1 MVRLVRRSW
10 ALKGTLDMEGRPV
23 RSVALMG
30 RKSTLC
36 VRLTHASG
44 ALIDRLPAPSIFGT
58 LRVAEDGALCFA
70 PVGEEI
76 SFSAISAIGA
86 LRIPTGQAT
95 LAASVVA
102 HHDLGGLSG
111 HLRWTGRGRTTN
123 RVCTLEVGLLGA
135 GPQAC
140 ARFDYKVGY
149 GRDSRPYERVCEVFA
164 FARHL
169 EDSRAAL
176 ELPHVELGGI
186 RNSGTWRDLI
196 GEAAERCRTM
206 PG

>member
-1 MVRLVRRSW
+1 
-10 ALKGTLDMEGRPV
+10 
-23 RSVALMG
+23 MG

-36 VRLTHASG
+36 VTLTHASG

-70 PVGEEI
+70 LVGE
-76 SFSAISAIGA
+76 AISLSATGA
-86 LRIPTGQAT
+86 LRIPTGQAA

-102 HHDLGGLSG
+102 HHDLGWLSG

-140 ARFDYKVGY
+140 ARFDYEVGY
-149 GRDSRPYERVCEVFA
+149 DRASRPYERVCEVFA

-176 ELPHVELGGI
+176 GLPHVELGGI

-206 PG
+206 PD